1 MKRSL
6 FLIITA
12 IIATLFGGMMLFMP
26 DKAAEG
32 FGMTSTLETALLFRS
47 LGGLILCSGVL
58 NFLVRYEVDSKTLK
72 AILIFNIMF
81 HAISMTNDII
91 GVSQGILTFDKV
103 IPGQVAHIFIG
114 IGSVIYLLK
123 IKTTNN

>member
-26 DKAAEG
+26 VKAAEG
-32 FGMTSTLETALLFRS
+32 FGMTSTLETALMFRS

-58 NFLVRYEVDSKTLK
+58 NFLVRNEGDSKAL
-72 AILIFNIMF
+72 
-81 HAISMTNDII
+81 
-91 GVSQGILTFDKV
+91 
-103 IPGQVAHIFIG
+103 
-114 IGSVIYLLK
+114 
-123 IKTTNN
+123 